1 MRMWRKGSAPPP
13 HGPVHVS
20 MNDYVVHRL
29 RDVPAV
35 WYEGLRFAAHWPR
48 TEGALG
54 LWIAGFGKR
63 QTVSISVWR
72 SADDL
77 RRFVRSPRH
86 RKVMK
91 RHRHTGDLVTTAWPA
106 ARLDKQEIWEQG
118 KARVRGQ
125 A

>member
-1 MRMWRKGSAPPP
+1 
-13 HGPVHVS
+13 

-54 LWIAGFGKR
+54 L
-63 QTVSISVWR
+63 
-72 SADDL
+72 
-77 RRFVRSPRH
+77 RH
-86 RKVMK
+86 RQAMK

-106 ARLDKQEIWEQG
+106 ARFDKHEIWEQG
-118 KARVRGQ
+118 KARVRRH